1 MFILDDARICVA
13 FVLRIGMEKMQ
24 QQGRKKNVETEVEN
38 LLPDLTN
45 PDELRKA
52 IIAAELLNRKY

>member
-1 MFILDDARICVA
+1 MCILDDARFCVA
-13 FVLRIGMEKMQ
+13 FVLRNSMEKMQ
-24 QQGRKKNVETEVEN
+24 QQGGRKNVEAEVEN
-38 LLPDLTN
+38 ILPDLTN

>member
-1 MFILDDARICVA
+1 MRRFCIAECISAL
-13 FVLRIGMEKMQ
+13 MEKIQKKRGQ
-24 QQGRKKNVETEVEN
+24 QLMDAND

-52 IIAAELLNRKY
+52 IIAAELLHPKYV